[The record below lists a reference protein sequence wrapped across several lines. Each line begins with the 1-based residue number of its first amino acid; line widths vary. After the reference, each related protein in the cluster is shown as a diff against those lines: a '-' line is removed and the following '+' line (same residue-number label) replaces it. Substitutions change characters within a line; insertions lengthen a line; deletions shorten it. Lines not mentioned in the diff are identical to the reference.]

1 MLKAWHLPVAPFIKV
16 QQDRL
21 FITLWLS
28 GESLPQRITL
38 RAEEDN
44 EELSLPMQRLR
55 QAPQPGVV
63 AWRGEISLA
72 SGQPRRR
79 YSFKLLW
86 ADHQRWFTP
95 QGFTRFPPARL
106 EQFAIDLPDAG
117 PQWVA
122 DQVFYQIFP
131 DRFARSAARDAD
143 QDAVY
148 YHHAAGREIVR
159 KAWDDPLT
167 GEAGGSTFYGGDLD
181 GISEKLPYLKQLGV
195 TALYLNPV
203 FAAPSVHKYDTED
216 YRRVDPQFGGDAA
229 LLRLR
234 HNTQRAGM
242 RMILDGVFNHT
253 GDSHPWFD
261 RHQQGSGGA
270 GHDPDSPWRDW
281 FTFSEEGQAHNW
293 LGYASL
299 PKLDYRS
306 TSLVNEIYAGEDSI
320 VRHWLKAPWSMDGWR
335 LDVVHM
341 LGEGGG
347 ARNNLQHIAGIT
359 QAAKQA
365 QPEAFVF
372 GEHFGDARQWL
383 QADAEDA
390 AMNYRGFTFPI
401 WGFLANTDISYD
413 PQKIDAQTCMAWMD
427 NYRAGLS
434 HQQQLRMFNQL
445 DSHDTARFKSLLG
458 KDVARLPLAVVWLFS
473 WPGVPCIYYGDEV
486 GVDGNND
493 PFCRKPFPWD
503 PALQDTQ
510 LLALYQRMAKLRKA
524 HQALRYGGCQVIY
537 AEDNVVVFVRV
548 YKQQRV
554 LVAIN
559 RGEACEVVIED
570 SPLLNVAG
578 LDAAGG
584 RRRLPGRG
592 ADPPGHLRQRLVRP
606 LMVELAQQ
614 VAAEERLPP
623 PALSQPIIPAAP
635 GHIGNILFPPAGD
648 AFLHQTAFYQPRASD
663 MARQKAAAQPGAQ

>member
-1 MLKAWHLPVAPFIKV
+1 MMKASHLPAAPFIKV

-554 LVAIN
+554 LVVIN

-578 LDAAGG
+578 WTLQEGAGAFQDGVLTLPAISANVWSG
-584 RRRLPGRG
+584 R
-592 ADPPGHLRQRLVRP
+592 
-606 LMVELAQQ
+606 
-614 VAAEERLPP
+614 
-623 PALSQPIIPAAP
+623 
-635 GHIGNILFPPAGD
+635 
-648 AFLHQTAFYQPRASD
+648 
-663 MARQKAAAQPGAQ
+663 

>member
-1 MLKAWHLPVAPFIKV
+1 MSSAPDAYGKVCPFCTMRIHDVKAWHLPVAPFIKV

-55 QAPQPGVV
+55 QAPRPGVV

-95 QGFTRFPPARL
+95 QGFSRFPPARL
-106 EQFAIDLPDAG
+106 EQFAVDLPDAG

-234 HNTQRAGM
+234 HKHPAGGDAHDPRRRVQPYRRFPSLVRPSPAGQRRRRPRSGLPVA
-242 RMILDGVFNHT
+242 RLVYLL
-253 GDSHPWFD
+253 
-261 RHQQGSGGA
+261 RGGA
-270 GHDPDSPWRDW
+270 G
-281 FTFSEEGQAHNW
+281 
-293 LGYASL
+293 
-299 PKLDYRS
+299 
-306 TSLVNEIYAGEDSI
+306 
-320 VRHWLKAPWSMDGWR
+320 
-335 LDVVHM
+335 
-341 LGEGGG
+341 
-347 ARNNLQHIAGIT
+347 
-359 QAAKQA
+359 A
-365 QPEAFVF
+365 Q
-372 GEHFGDARQWL
+372 L
-383 QADAEDA
+383 
-390 AMNYRGFTFPI
+390 
-401 WGFLANTDISYD
+401 
-413 PQKIDAQTCMAWMD
+413 
-427 NYRAGLS
+427 AGL
-434 HQQQLRMFNQL
+434 
-445 DSHDTARFKSLLG
+445 
-458 KDVARLPLAVVWLFS
+458 
-473 WPGVPCIYYGDEV
+473 
-486 GVDGNND
+486 
-493 PFCRKPFPWD
+493 
-503 PALQDTQ
+503 
-510 LLALYQRMAKLRKA
+510 
-524 HQALRYGGCQVIY
+524 CQS
-537 AEDNVVVFVRV
+537 AE
-548 YKQQRV
+548 
-554 LVAIN
+554 A
-559 RGEACEVVIED
+559 
-570 SPLLNVAG
+570 
-578 LDAAGG
+578 
-584 RRRLPGRG
+584 
-592 ADPPGHLRQRLVRP
+592 
-606 LMVELAQQ
+606 
-614 VAAEERLPP
+614 
-623 PALSQPIIPAAP
+623 
-635 GHIGNILFPPAGD
+635 
-648 AFLHQTAFYQPRASD
+648 
-663 MARQKAAAQPGAQ
+663 

>member
-1 MLKAWHLPVAPFIKV
+1 MLKAWHLPVAPFIKE
-16 QQDRL
+16 QQERL
-21 FITLWLS
+21 VITLWLS
-28 GESLPQRITL
+28 GETMPQRITL

-55 QAPQPGVV
+55 QSPHADVV
-63 AWRGEISLA
+63 AWRGEINLTN
-72 SGQPRRR
+72 GQPRRR

-86 ADHQRWFTP
+86 ADRQLWFTP
-95 QGFTRFPPARL
+95 QGFQRFPPARL
-106 EQFAIDLPDAG
+106 EQFAVDVPGSG

-131 DRFARSAARDAD
+131 DRFARSEAREAG
-143 QDAVY
+143 QDEVY
-148 YHHAAGREIVR
+148 YHHAAGQDILL
-159 KAWDDPLT
+159 KTWDEPLT
-167 GEAGGSTFYGGDLD
+167 GVAGGSTFYGGDLD

-203 FAAPSVHKYDTED
+203 FVAPSVHKYDTAD

-234 HNTQRAGM
+234 HNTQREGM
-242 RMILDGVFNHT
+242 RLILDGVFNHT

-261 RHQQGSGGA
+261 RHQQASNGA
-270 GHDPDSPWRDW
+270 CHQPDSPWREW
-281 FTFSEEGQAHNW
+281 FNFSPDGVAHNW

-306 TSLVNEIYAGEDSI
+306 SSLVNEIYAGEDSV

-341 LGEGGG
+341 LGEDGG
-347 ARNNLQHIAGIT
+347 ARNNLRHIAGIT
-359 QAAKQA
+359 QAAKRE

-390 AMNYRGFTFPI
+390 AMNYRGFTFPL

-413 PQKIDAQTCMAWMD
+413 PQHIDAQTCMAWMD

-458 KDVARLPLAVVWLFS
+458 KDVARLPLAVVWLFC

-503 PALQDTQ
+503 PALQDEN
-510 LLALYQRMAKLRKA
+510 LLALYKRMTTLRKG

-559 RGEACEVVIED
+559 RGHACEVVID
-570 SPLLNVAG
+570 ASPLLEGKTWQRKEGAG
-578 LDAAGG
+578 EMHDDVLS
-584 RRRLPGRG
+584 LP
-592 ADPPGHLRQRLVRP
+592 AI
-606 LMVELAQQ
+606 
-614 VAAEERLPP
+614 
-623 PALSQPIIPAAP
+623 S
-635 GHIGNILFPPAGD
+635 
-648 AFLHQTAFYQPRASD
+648 ASVWCS
-663 MARQKAAAQPGAQ
+663 R

>member
-106 EQFAIDLPDAG
+106 EPFAIDLPDAG

-578 LDAAGG
+578 WTLQEGAGAFQDGVLTLPAISANVWSG
-584 RRRLPGRG
+584 R
-592 ADPPGHLRQRLVRP
+592 
-606 LMVELAQQ
+606 
-614 VAAEERLPP
+614 
-623 PALSQPIIPAAP
+623 
-635 GHIGNILFPPAGD
+635 
-648 AFLHQTAFYQPRASD
+648 
-663 MARQKAAAQPGAQ
+663 

>member
-55 QAPQPGVV
+55 QAPRPGVV

-95 QGFTRFPPARL
+95 QGFSRFPPARL
-106 EQFAIDLPDAG
+106 EQFAVDLPDAG
-117 PQWVA
+117 AQWVA

-131 DRFARSAARDAD
+131 DRFARSAARDAE

-159 KAWDDPLT
+159 KAWDEPLT

-270 GHDPDSPWRDW
+270 GHHPDSPWRDW
-281 FTFSEEGQAHNW
+281 FTFSGEGQAHNW

-347 ARNNLQHIAGIT
+347 ARNNLRHIAGIT
-359 QAAKQA
+359 QAAKQT

-570 SPLLNVAG
+570 SPLLDVGAWTLQEGAG
-578 LDAAGG
+578 AFHDGVLTLPAISACVWSG
-584 RRRLPGRG
+584 R
-592 ADPPGHLRQRLVRP
+592 
-606 LMVELAQQ
+606 
-614 VAAEERLPP
+614 
-623 PALSQPIIPAAP
+623 
-635 GHIGNILFPPAGD
+635 
-648 AFLHQTAFYQPRASD
+648 
-663 MARQKAAAQPGAQ
+663 

>member
-106 EQFAIDLPDAG
+106 EQFAIDLQDAG

-578 LDAAGG
+578 WTLQEGAGAFQDGVLTLPAISANVWSG
-584 RRRLPGRG
+584 R
-592 ADPPGHLRQRLVRP
+592 
-606 LMVELAQQ
+606 
-614 VAAEERLPP
+614 
-623 PALSQPIIPAAP
+623 
-635 GHIGNILFPPAGD
+635 
-648 AFLHQTAFYQPRASD
+648 
-663 MARQKAAAQPGAQ
+663 

>member
-1 MLKAWHLPVAPFIKV
+1 MLKAWHLPVAPFIKE
-16 QQDRL
+16 QQERL
-21 FITLWLS
+21 VITLWLS
-28 GESLPQRITL
+28 GETMPQRITL

-55 QAPQPGVV
+55 QSPHADVV
-63 AWRGEISLA
+63 AWRGEINLMN
-72 SGQPRRR
+72 GQPRRR

-86 ADHQRWFTP
+86 ADPPLWFTP
-95 QGFTRFPPARL
+95 QGFQRFPPARL
-106 EQFAIDLPDAG
+106 EQFAVPVPDSG
-117 PQWVA
+117 PQWVP

-131 DRFARSAARDAD
+131 DRFARSEAREAG
-143 QDAVY
+143 QDEVY
-148 YHHAAGREIVR
+148 YHHAAGQDIVL
-159 KAWDDPLT
+159 KAWDEPLT

-203 FAAPSVHKYDTED
+203 FVAPSVHKYDTAD

-234 HNTQRAGM
+234 HNTQREGM
-242 RMILDGVFNHT
+242 RLILDGVFNHT

-261 RHQQGSGGA
+261 RHQQASNGA
-270 GHDPDSPWRDW
+270 CHQPDSPWREW
-281 FTFSEEGQAHNW
+281 FNFSPDGVAHNW

-306 TSLVNEIYAGEDSI
+306 SSLVNEIYAGEDSV

-341 LGEGGG
+341 LGEDGG
-347 ARNNLQHIAGIT
+347 ARNNLRHIAGIT
-359 QAAKQA
+359 QAAKRE

-390 AMNYRGFTFPI
+390 AMNYRGFSFPL

-413 PQKIDAQTCMAWMD
+413 PQHIDAQTCMAWMD

-458 KDVARLPLAVVWLFS
+458 KDVARLPLAVVWLFC

-503 PALQDTQ
+503 PALQDEN
-510 LLALYQRMAKLRKA
+510 LLALYKRMTTLRKG

-559 RGEACEVVIED
+559 RGHACEVVID
-570 SPLLNVAG
+570 ASPLLEG
-578 LDAAGG
+578 KTW
-584 RRRLPGRG
+584 
-592 ADPPGHLRQRLVRP
+592 QRK
-606 LMVELAQQ
+606 E
-614 VAAEERLPP
+614 
-623 PALSQPIIPAAP
+623 
-635 GHIGNILFPPAGD
+635 GAGD
-648 AFLHQTAFYQPRASD
+648 MHDDVLSLPTISASVWCS
-663 MARQKAAAQPGAQ
+663 R

>member
-167 GEAGGSTFYGGDLD
+167 GEAGGSTFYGDLD

-578 LDAAGG
+578 WTLQEGAGAFQDGVLTLPAISANVWSG
-584 RRRLPGRG
+584 R
-592 ADPPGHLRQRLVRP
+592 
-606 LMVELAQQ
+606 
-614 VAAEERLPP
+614 
-623 PALSQPIIPAAP
+623 
-635 GHIGNILFPPAGD
+635 
-648 AFLHQTAFYQPRASD
+648 
-663 MARQKAAAQPGAQ
+663 

>member
-1 MLKAWHLPVAPFIKV
+1 MLKAWHLPVAPFIKE
-16 QQDRL
+16 QQERL
-21 FITLWLS
+21 MITLWLS
-28 GESLPQRITL
+28 GDDLPPRVTL

-44 EELSLPMQRLR
+44 EELSLPMHRLR
-55 QAPQPGVV
+55 QAPHPGVV
-63 AWRGEISLA
+63 AWRGEINLVN
-72 SGQPRRR
+72 GQPRRR

-86 ADHQRWFTP
+86 ADRQLWFTP
-95 QGFTRFPPARL
+95 QGLNRFPPARL
-106 EQFAIDLPDAG
+106 EQFAVDLPDSG

-131 DRFARSAARDAD
+131 DRFARSQSREAE
-143 QDAVY
+143 QDATY
-148 YHHAAGREIVR
+148 YHHAAGHNIVR
-159 KAWDDPLT
+159 KAWDEPLT
-167 GEAGGSTFYGGDLD
+167 AEAGGSTFYGGDLD

-203 FAAPSVHKYDTED
+203 FVAPSVHKYDTED

-234 HNTQRAGM
+234 HNTQKEGM
-242 RMILDGVFNHT
+242 RLILDGVFNHS
-253 GDSHPWFD
+253 GDSHAWFD
-261 RHQQGSGGA
+261 RHQRGSGGA
-270 GHDPDSPWRDW
+270 CHNADSPWRDW
-281 FTFSEEGQAHNW
+281 YNFSPEGVAHDW

-306 TSLVNEIYAGEDSI
+306 STLIDEIYGGEDSV

-347 ARNNLQHIAGIT
+347 ARNNLRHIAGIT
-359 QAAKQA
+359 QAAKLER
-365 QPEAFVF
+365 PDAFVF

-383 QADAEDA
+383 QADVEDS
-390 AMNYRGFTFPI
+390 AMNYRGFTFPL

-503 PALQDTQ
+503 PALQDGD
-510 LLALYQRMAKLRKA
+510 LLDLYKRMSKLRKA

-570 SPLLNVAG
+570 SPLLDVNGWQLKEGAG
-578 LDAAGG
+578 ALHGG
-584 RRRLPGRG
+584 VLTLP
-592 ADPPGHLRQRLVRP
+592 AI
-606 LMVELAQQ
+606 
-614 VAAEERLPP
+614 
-623 PALSQPIIPAAP
+623 S
-635 GHIGNILFPPAGD
+635 
-648 AFLHQTAFYQPRASD
+648 ASVWFS
-663 MARQKAAAQPGAQ
+663 R